1 MDKASG
7 YESTHESGDSMIVN
21 RRCASCLAF
30 WEVDAD
36 KDKNTLCP
44 SCRSRAGRAKQKPIQ
59 KAVRKKRKA
68 AKK

>member
-1 MDKASG
+1 
-7 YESTHESGDSMIVN
+7 MIVN

-44 SCRSRAGRAKQKPIQ
+44 KCRSRAGRAKQKRIQ
-59 KAVRKKRKA
+59 KAAKKRKA

>member
-1 MDKASG
+1 
-7 YESTHESGDSMIVN
+7 MIVN

-30 WEVDAD
+30 WMVDAD

-59 KAVRKKRKA
+59 KAVKKKARKA

>member
-1 MDKASG
+1 
-7 YESTHESGDSMIVN
+7 MIVN
-21 RRCASCLAF
+21 RRCTSCLSW

-44 SCRSRAGRAKQKPIQ
+44 KCRSRIGRAKQKSIQ

>member
-1 MDKASG
+1 
-7 YESTHESGDSMIVN
+7 MIVK

-44 SCRSRAGRAKQKPIQ
+44 SCRSRGGRAKQKSIQ
-59 KAVRKKRKA
+59 KAAKKKRKA
-68 AKK
+68 AAK